1 MSIYVDVIK
10 DHVASTLGI
19 WMIPYST
26 IYCLM
31 NYTTASHRHYYNW
44 PLHCV
49 TSMLLLR
56 SKNNFT
62 ISEHHCIC
70 MTKWMEPCYHNTF
83 LPTSRVDLYWPCAS
97 MSLLDRQLKQGYWY
111 SKQKEAENSTV
122 NFLSNSLQIRRK
134 QDYYS
139 FLHYCQPKE
148 HHKSHRSIGFAK
160 ACTIFCSRS
169 SSSIHAPL
177 CCLIISLS
185 LCRLSSTFKSF
196 CFRYNRLS
204 AVSFAW

>member
-1 MSIYVDVIK
+1 MILISHTYNAPHSIYIWYLNVPKFKPFIASWIIRPSHTSTMSRTIDNITIK
-10 DHVASTLGI
+10 F
-19 WMIPYST
+19 
-26 IYCLM
+26 
-31 NYTTASHRHYYNW
+31 W

-49 TSMLLLR
+49 TIQTSLHLHDKMNGTKISR
-56 SKNNFT
+56 CFSANFKGWF
-62 ISEHHCIC
+62 III
-70 MTKWMEPCYHNTF
+70 
-83 LPTSRVDLYWPCAS
+83 DLVPAS
-97 MSLLDRQLKQGYWY
+97 SLLDLQLKQGYWY
-111 SKQKEAENSTV
+111 SKRKEAENSTV
-122 NFLSNSLQIRRK
+122 NLLSNSLQIRRK

-148 HHKSHRSIGFAK
+148 HKTHRSIGFAK

-169 SSSIHAPL
+169 SSSIHVPL

-204 AVSFAW
+204 AVSFA